1 MLANRRQKPRI
12 EVVEETLTTTELSTT
27 KMPDEGQTKI
37 KMPDENQ
44 VRIKNTTAGSR
55 KSVKKTVA
63 SRKREP
69 KTMTYLDALKK
80 PKTVLGH
87 YDQNT
92 IRSRIRMPG

>member
-1 MLANRRQKPRI
+1 
-12 EVVEETLTTTELSTT
+12 
-27 KMPDEGQTKI
+27 MPDEGQTKI

>member
-1 MLANRRQKPRI
+1 MVLLANRRQKPRI
-12 EVVEETLTTTELSTT
+12 ELVEETMT

-63 SRKREP
+63 SKKREP